1 MSKHQMRHARAYA
14 AGGRDACEQ
23 VKATLS
29 KLVPEDR
36 HKAELGRV
44 IDNIRQTRFPMPA
57 PNDARKG
64 RE

>member
-23 VKATLS
+23 MKATLS
-29 KLVPEDR
+29 QIVREDH
-36 HKAELGRV
+36 HKAELGRI
-44 IDNIRQTRFPMPA
+44 IDNIRQNRFPMPA